1 VERVLVEN
9 DLLNPFNDHVRRLKV
24 DSSLP
29 DFGGRAS
36 AGASTKE
43 QHPRRLL
50 HHSELCDGK
59 FVSNLHA
66 HPIFPGSFTIFS
78 HFMLTS
84 FLVFVFFF

>member
-1 VERVLVEN
+1 MVEN
-9 DLLNPFNDHVRRLKV
+9 DLFNPFNDHVRRLKV

-36 AGASTKE
+36 DGASTKE

-66 HPIFPGSFTIFS
+66 HHIFPGSFTIFFF

-84 FLVFVFFF
+84 FLVFVFLKF